1 MVGMDLIGKLSKTD
15 NGNQYICVMIDYR
28 TRWAQAYPMK
38 QKNAVEVTNCLL
50 KFVYQFE
57 VPKRILTDNG
67 REFVNNVSKVF
78 SDVNVNVQW
87 FAVARVTWM
96 LACLL

>member
-1 MVGMDLIGKLSKTD
+1 MDLIGKLTKTD
-15 NGNQYICVMIDYR
+15 NQNQYICVLIDYR

-38 QKNAVEVTNCLL
+38 LKNAVEVTNCLL
-50 KFVYQFE
+50 KFAYQFE

-67 REFVNNVSKVF
+67 REFVNNVSEVF
-78 SDVNVNVQW
+78 ANVNGNVKW
-87 FAVARVTWM
+87 FSMARVTWM